1 MEWNESK
8 DQKLHLRYQ
17 SLYIPSASLEVI
29 SAYKMSSLFGSGAA
43 SSSNGM
49 GPLELFRSEA
59 DGTDMTARKEQ
70 MKQSIVQEVSIA
82 ISAGH
87 STSLDIG

>member
-1 MEWNESK
+1 MVC
-8 DQKLHLRYQ
+8 QL
-17 SLYIPSASLEVI
+17 LE
-29 SAYKMSSLFGSGAA
+29 
-43 SSSNGM
+43 
-49 GPLELFRSEA
+49 PFRSEA
-59 DGTDMTARKEQ
+59 DDTDMTARKEQ